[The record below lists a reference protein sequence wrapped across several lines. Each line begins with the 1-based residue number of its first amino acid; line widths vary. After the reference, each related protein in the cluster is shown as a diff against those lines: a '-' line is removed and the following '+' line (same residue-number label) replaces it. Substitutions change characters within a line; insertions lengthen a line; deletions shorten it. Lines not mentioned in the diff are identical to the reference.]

1 MSAPSIDSAP
11 LEKQIAHW
19 ERLAAEKLDE
29 IMELQQLLSDEQ
41 DKTARYSQQ
50 IDEMTDFL
58 ADYGLTWVGG
68 EAPTPKSVFP
78 RGPTDMQLFER
89 KIQELN
95 DMAESGVSFT
105 KESGVTKVSEKAIK
119 IRLKEDGFCLDDG
132 ELRPYSNPLSSDF
145 FQDIMDGFFPLEF
158 KDKYPEGVRLVVEDL
173 RTNNL
178 FKGKARKL
186 SESLRR
192 EERTSKPIDW
202 SQELGDGPGRLKVK
216 VSTGG
221 ELLVR
226 TTKEDVIGHIRELII
241 AHCGFE
247 KFDLVVPPSTQPVS
261 DDKTVGDLALFP
273 RGLVLLNL
281 R

>member
-1 MSAPSIDSAP
+1 MSSQSIDSAP
-11 LEKQIAHW
+11 EEKQIAHW

-78 RGPTDMQLFER
+78 RGPTDMDLFMK

-95 DMAESGVSFT
+95 ELAESGVAFT
-105 KESGVTKVSEKAIK
+105 KDHGVTKVSQAAIR

-132 ELRPYSNPLSSDF
+132 ELRPYSHPMSSDF

-158 KDKYPEGVRLVVEDL
+158 KDRYPEGVHLVVEDL
-173 RTNNL
+173 RKNDL
-178 FKGKARKL
+178 FKGHARKL

-202 SQELGDGPGRLKVK
+202 SQELGEGLGRLKVK
-216 VSTGG
+216 VNTGG
-221 ELLVR
+221 ELLVH
-226 TTKEDVIGHIRELII
+226 TKAEDTVGHVRQLVQQ
-241 AHCGFE
+241 HCGFDA
-247 KFDLVVPPSTQPVS
+247 FDLAVPPSSQPVT
-261 DDKTVGDLALFP
+261 DDKTIGELGIFP
-273 RGLVLLNL
+273 RGLFLLTL